1 MKTYP
6 KSPLPPNLKS
16 IPNGYV
22 YLGKG
27 GEFQHLPNMASFL
40 GYCMKSDDRFNSGA
54 SDGTLPKDW
63 IGVTRSYY
71 YFAPADSEIARL
83 NGLGPRKRKV
93 APKVRYFTNPSGF
106 SGDVAYVRHD
116 GNPAENVISVFKDG
130 REARS
135 PQVDLDFSLDA
146 CKRGVW
152 KELSEKEALALVKP
166 APKPVPVVS
175 PVPPPSKKAT
185 ITDLWEAFIAYTKS
199 GNGLHSLHFYDDES
213 GFVRK
218 SFDEILFKFG
228 NQNGGFTGAV
238 KWLKANTK

>member
-1 MKTYP
+1 MSTYK

-16 IPNGYV
+16 IPKGYV

-27 GEFQHLPNMASFL
+27 GEFQHLPDMALFL
-40 GYCMKSDDRFNSGA
+40 GYCMKSDDRFNSGT
-54 SDGTLPKDW
+54 SDGTLPKNW
-63 IGVTRSYY
+63 IGVTRFYY

-116 GNPAENVISVFKDG
+116 GNPAENVMCVLKDG
-130 REARS
+130 SEVRS
-135 PQVDLDFSLDA
+135 PQNDLEFSLDC

-166 APKPVPVVS
+166 APVA
-175 PVPPPSKKAT
+175 PPAPPKKAT
-185 ITDLWEAFIAYTKS
+185 IGEVWVAFRAYAAQD
-199 GNGLHSLHFYDDES
+199 GHSLDAIQLCKDGSGRVVDLHDKLLIPFDDLSEALS
-213 GFVRK
+213 A
-218 SFDEILFKFG
+218 I
-228 NQNGGFTGAV
+228 
-238 KWLKANTK
+238 KAATK

>member
-6 KSPLPPNLKS
+6 RSPLPPNLKS

-27 GEFQHLPNMASFL
+27 GEFQHLPNMAPFL

-63 IGVTRSYY
+63 IGVTRFYY

-83 NGLGPRKRKV
+83 NGLGTRKRKV

-130 REARS
+130 REALS

-166 APKPVPVVS
+166 V
-175 PVPPPSKKAT
+175 VPPAPPKKAT
-185 ITDLWEAFIAYTKS
+185 IGEVWDAFKMYRNTTLASRLPCLQIFS
-199 GNGLHSLHFYDDES
+199 DES
-213 GFVRK
+213 GCVKEDYRGEVFI
-218 SFDEILFKFG
+218 SFDDFSDALAQI
-228 NQNGGFTGAV
+228 
-238 KWLKANTK
+238 KAATK

>member
-6 KSPLPPNLKS
+6 KSPLPSKLKS
-16 IPNGYV
+16 IPKGLV
-22 YLGKG
+22 FLGKG
-27 GEFQHLPNMASFL
+27 REFKTLAGDFKGFSSL
-40 GYCMKSDDRFNSGA
+40 GSDKLQSRPLSLHGDATN
-54 SDGTLPKDW
+54 
-63 IGVTRSYY
+63 IY

-93 APKVRYFTNPSGF
+93 TPKVRYFTNPSGF

-130 REARS
+130 REALS

-166 APKPVPVVS
+166 V
-175 PVPPPSKKAT
+175 VPPAPPKKAT
-185 ITDLWEAFIAYTKS
+185 IGEVWDAFKMYRNTTLASRLPCLQIFS
-199 GNGLHSLHFYDDES
+199 DES
-213 GFVRK
+213 GCVKEDYSGEVFI
-218 SFDEILFKFG
+218 SFDDFSDALAQI
-228 NQNGGFTGAV
+228 
-238 KWLKANTK
+238 KAATK